1 MSHGEA
7 QTPLQAIRGAGIG
20 GRSGES
26 TLHGD
31 SLTKRTRFG
40 PDGIGDAAGGVKA
53 LPTRFFQGDE
63 TSHAD
68 HQVWQ
73 DVYHGMTE
81 DGIPVYIKITGFA
94 GGRPPVIQFKAK

>member
-1 MSHGEA
+1 VVLRLS
-7 QTPLQAIRGAGIG
+7 R
-20 GRSGES
+20 R
-26 TLHGD
+26 D
-31 SLTKRTRFG
+31 FY
-40 PDGIGDAAGGVKA
+40 KA
-53 LPTRFFQGDE
+53 M